1 LLAAATAVSNGQ
13 SGTITVGIV
22 TEEAVAD
29 LSTLFDNM
37 IGNNVVAYKVMPN
50 AKVVNLVDVLDAGK
64 FMDIVASDYT
74 EYSRRGS
81 GGTGDVGTVVVVA
94 AEAVDNKVVII
105 AVVVVGVVFGFIF
118 LIMKRRRD
126 NNNNNN
132 KSGNAMNTNAIATL
146 VVSPVTPENMNLGA
160 FGSMGEKKK

>member
-81 GGTGDVGTVVVVA
+81 GGTGDVGTVVVA

-160 FGSMGEKKK
+160 FGSMGERKK